1 MKFRFF
7 FLCLFISM
15 GFLSCADEIKPR
27 IQLGEIMK
35 ISEDKTTNDN
45 EKYIYINASFEL
57 PEELKNKDLAL
68 FSSYIKSADKVWIN
82 GTYIGSSGK
91 FPPHP
96 FGNGVRAHY
105 YFIPKAALNQNK
117 ENKLLIKVWVSNY
130 KMISSDMFIGEVE
143 DALKK
148 YAYKTF
154 YTSKVNM
161 FFSGL
166 MFVVFLIY
174 WTMFFSLKKSTKCN
188 DYMIFALLNI
198 HTLMFNVPFY
208 AMELPTISALNVS
221 YLWFLKIF
229 FCYGAMGA
237 VYFANSFIIHFMKY
251 DVSRKTYH
259 LRYGITSLCTLFVFC
274 APSMKA
280 LTFIGPIAFLI
291 NLSHFAITIPYLYKG
306 LKDPERFHNARK
318 ILKGFAPV
326 IVSIFFDLMLRLIV
340 RQKNLPFF
348 TVYGWQITILVFL
361 QYILTEYN
369 RMYLKN
375 TELTNRL
382 SEFNE
387 NLEEIVAIRT
397 KELQDTN
404 YVLSKGIE
412 AVSNVQNNFLPQK
425 TSQFIGWDL
434 AVTYT
439 PISDNVSGD
448 LYDYYTNNHRLEGM
462 GIFDVSGHGIT
473 AGLMTILAKGIIS
486 QNFETGLEQNASLND
501 VMHNINETY
510 IKEKLNVENYIT
522 GLLFRFG
529 TINKKEECTVE
540 CVNAGHPYPL
550 LYSAKTKKI
559 TEIKPSVANE
569 QYGMIGIEGLNV
581 SFSPTVF
588 KMNKND
594 ILICFTDGITET
606 KNERNMEFGTNK
618 IKKIV
623 CDNADLSSHK
633 ILEKIEKSFR
643 NFSDIDHLKDDTTLI
658 VLKRNNSKDYIEEL

>member
-1 MKFRFF
+1 MFF
-7 FLCLFISM
+7 V
-15 GFLSCADEIKPR
+15 SCTTETKPR
-27 IQLGEIMK
+27 IQIGEIMK

-45 EKYIYINASFEL
+45 ERYIYINASFEI
-57 PEELKNKDLAL
+57 PDELRNKDLAL
-68 FSSYIKSADKVWIN
+68 YASYIKSADKVWIN

-96 FGNGVRAHY
+96 FGCGVRAHY
-105 YFIPKAALNQNK
+105 YFIPKATLNQNK
-117 ENKLLIKVWVSNY
+117 ENKLLIKVWVANY
-130 KMISSDMFIGEVE
+130 KKISSDIFIGEPE

-148 YAYKTF
+148 SAFKTF
-154 YTSKVNM
+154 YTTKVNI

-174 WTMFFSLKKSTKCN
+174 GSMFFSLRKNTNCN
-188 DYMIFALLNI
+188 DYMSFALLNI
-198 HTLMFNVPFY
+198 HTLMFNIPFY
-208 AMELPTISALNVS
+208 AMELPSISALNVS

-251 DVSRKTYH
+251 EVDRKTYH
-259 LRYGITSLCTLFVFC
+259 LRYIITSLCTIIMLC
-274 APSMKA
+274 APSLKV
-280 LTFIGPIAFLI
+280 LTILGPIAFVL
-291 NLSHFAITIPYLYKG
+291 NLSHFAITIPYLYMG
-306 LKDPERFHNARK
+306 LKDPERFHNAQK
-318 ILKGFAPV
+318 ILMGFAPV
-326 IVSIFFDLMLRLIV
+326 IISIFFDLILRLLI
-340 RQKNLPFF
+340 RQRNLPFF
-348 TVYGWQITILVFL
+348 TVYGWQFTILAFL
-361 QYILTEYN
+361 KYILTEYN

-425 TSQFIGWDL
+425 TKQFMGWDL
-434 AVTYT
+434 AITYT

-448 LYDYYTNNHRLEGM
+448 LYDYYTTNHKLEGI

-486 QNFETGLEQNASLND
+486 QNFENGIAQDTPLNE
-501 VMHNINETY
+501 VMQNINESY
-510 IKEKLNVENYIT
+510 IREKLNVENYIT

-529 TINKKEECTVE
+529 AFNKKEECTVE
-540 CVNAGHPYPL
+540 CVNAGHPYPI
-550 LYSAKTKKI
+550 LYSSKTKKI
-559 TEIKPSVANE
+559 TEIKPAIANE

-588 KMNKND
+588 KMNKDD

-606 KNERNMEFGTNK
+606 KNERNLEYGTSR

-623 CDNADLSSHK
+623 SDNADLSSQK